1 MRFILGKIKESNLR
15 PHLPD
20 TISKNDVGCNR
31 YKETNQ
37 SQLAY
42 AQRHGHL
49 RKIHGHSLPA
59 SSRTGHYAQTGAI
72 RRPARKT
79 LSKGAASNRTNP
91 LPNGNALEVR
101 CIANR
106 SRRARIRRTDGEEQ
120 YCCSELAGKESKALI
135 KQDKHVIQVAAS
147 TTPYFAAPVIFC
159 HVISKSLAVE

>member
-20 TISKNDVGCNR
+20 TISKNDVECNR

-72 RRPARKT
+72 RLVK
-79 LSKGAASNRTNP
+79 LSLKGLQATGRIHYLTAMLWKFGVSRTGLDGHEFDVLMEKSNIAALNW
-91 LPNGNALEVR
+91 LE
-101 CIANR
+101 
-106 SRRARIRRTDGEEQ
+106 
-120 YCCSELAGKESKALI
+120 KESKALI